1 MSTTDLVRTFLP
13 ADVVA
18 SLVRAKK
25 KLNRARVN
33 RLPILSEEAFGK
45 ILANDLGLA
54 SGDTVYI
61 HSSVDQLNIGFPF
74 YRILPLIQNVI
85 GSEGTILF
93 PTYPNRSP
101 VSSYEYLKQGHVF
114 DIRRTP
120 SFTGLLT
127 EIARRQRDAIR
138 SLHPTKSVC
147 AIGPLANALT
157 ATHQQSPYPYDKC
170 SPYHKLVDY
179 DAKIIGIGVHTTY
192 LSFVYC
198 VDDELKESNPVQTY
212 YPEIFAARCINSE
225 GTEEVVH
232 TYAHDMRRCVHDIP
246 RFIKQQIPADI
257 CADLNIDWLRF
268 VGDFSRIVQAR
279 VKRQKVFFAL
289 RIVHLKIASIDAQ
302 SADNTHVKY
311 DSELSQQ
318 RERK

>member
-1 MSTTDLVRTFLP
+1 MSTADLVRKFLP

-25 KLNRARVN
+25 KLKRARVS
-33 RLPILSEEAFGK
+33 RLPILSEQAFES
-45 ILANDLGLA
+45 ILANNLGLV
-54 SGDTVYI
+54 SGDTVYV
-61 HSSVDQLNIGFPF
+61 HSSVDQLNIEFPF
-74 YRILPLIQNVI
+74 YRILPLIQNSI
-85 GSEGTILF
+85 GPEGTILF

-101 VSSYEYLKQGHVF
+101 VSSYEYLKQGNVF
-114 DIRRTP
+114 DVRRTP
-120 SFTGLLT
+120 SFTGLIT
-127 EIARRQRDAIR
+127 EFARRHRNAIR

-147 AIGPLANALT
+147 AIGPKADFLT

-170 SPYHKLVDY
+170 SPYRKLVDC

-212 YPEIFAARCINSE
+212 YPEILAARCINSE

-246 RFIKQQIPADI
+246 RFIKQQIPSAI
-257 CADLNIDWLRF
+257 CADLNINGMKFFR
-268 VGDFSRIVQAR
+268 GKAR
-279 VKRQKVFFAL
+279 PLFEVMLDLAKQGVTVYPKSVYRDLTVK
-289 RIVHLKIASIDAQ
+289 
-302 SADNTHVKY
+302 
-311 DSELSQQ
+311 
-318 RERK
+318 